1 METPHARLTTCATVP
16 NFLFGRSIAEFAAG
30 KRTRG
35 LTRSSGVPLSDVL
48 FQKSDSFQEI
58 FMLRRAQCFVL
69 FFGLVLLGCGSG
81 DDTPPLG
88 EVTGT
93 ITLDGQPLEGVIV
106 VFKPEVGR
114 AATGTTDAQ
123 GKYTLEFS
131 YGLSGCKVGPSS
143 VYLEW
148 PLGSTKAK
156 ALSPRYTT
164 KSELKAD
171 VKEGSNTLDFALQSD
186 SATPA
191 KNLVIPD

>member
-1 METPHARLTTCATVP
+1 
-16 NFLFGRSIAEFAAG
+16 
-30 KRTRG
+30 
-35 LTRSSGVPLSDVL
+35 
-48 FQKSDSFQEI
+48 
-58 FMLRRAQCFVL
+58 MLRQVPYFVL
-69 FFGLVLLGCGSG
+69 LLGMALLGCGSG

-88 EVTGT
+88 YVSGT

-106 VFKPEVGR
+106 AFKPDVGR
-114 AATGTTDAQ
+114 AAIGTTDAE

-131 YGLSGCKVGPSS
+131 YGVSGCKVGPCS

-156 ALSPRYTT
+156 ALSPKYTT

-186 SATPA
+186 SGTPA

>member
-1 METPHARLTTCATVP
+1 MIARRQIACFVV
-16 NFLFGRSIAEFAAG
+16 LFGMTLI
-30 KRTRG
+30 
-35 LTRSSGVPLSDVL
+35 
-48 FQKSDSFQEI
+48 
-58 FMLRRAQCFVL
+58 
-69 FFGLVLLGCGSG
+69 GCGSG

-88 EVTGT
+88 DVTGT

-106 VFKPEVGR
+106 VFKPDVGR
-114 AATGTTDAQ
+114 AATGTTGAD

-131 YGLSGCKVGPSS
+131 YGLSGCKVGPCS

-148 PLGSTKAK
+148 PLGYAKAK

-171 VKEGSNTLDFALQSD
+171 VKEGDNTLDFALQSD

-191 KNLVIPD
+191 KNIVIPD